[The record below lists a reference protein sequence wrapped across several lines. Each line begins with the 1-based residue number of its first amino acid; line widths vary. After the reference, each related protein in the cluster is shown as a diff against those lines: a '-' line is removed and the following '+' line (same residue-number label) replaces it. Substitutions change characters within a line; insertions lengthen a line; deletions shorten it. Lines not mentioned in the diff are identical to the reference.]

1 MVASTLREP
10 SAVRRQSAA
19 PLEESAERLGS
30 GEASLPQSSGDDGAV
45 IRSAMAKPGI
55 DPNVPQAISLTG
67 GGVAYTQNFD
77 TLSNVAGSTTNPLTI
92 PDWVMNETGG
102 GTRDNEQ
109 YAVDTGGSN
118 TGDTYSYGSAGSTDR
133 ALGSL
138 QSGTLISSFG
148 AFFTNNTGATIT
160 ELQIAYTGEQWRIQN
175 TAAARDDRLDFQYS
189 LNATSLTTGTWTDV
203 NALDFVNPIK
213 TAGAATALD
222 GNAAAN
228 RTAISG
234 SITGLSIAPGATFW
248 IRWND
253 LNASGADDGLA
264 IDDFSLTAITAP
276 VTPTLNI
283 NDVTAAEGDNG
294 ATVFTFTVSLTAP
307 AGPGGVTFDIETGD
321 GTAQSGT
328 DFVFRSASFQTIPAG
343 ASSYTFDVTVNGDR
357 SIEGN
362 ETFFVNVTNVTGA
375 NVGDAQGQG
384 TITNDD
390 AGGAFSVGDVTVDEA
405 AGTATITIS
414 RTGGAADATISYATQ
429 DGTAS
434 AGQDYGA
441 TSGNLAFTNGEASRT
456 FTVSIIDDG
465 DLDPGESFSVVISN
479 PSAGTIADDMGV
491 VAITDNENP
500 GALAI
505 GDVSMAEGNAGTT
518 AFTFTVTRS
527 GGSAGAVGATWTLTL
542 GGSADAADFGG
553 AQATSGTVS
562 FAAGSNTPQTVTILV
577 QGDLA
582 IESDE
587 TFSVVLSNPTGGA
600 TIADASGAGTIQNDD
615 FPPTVSIA
623 DAASVFEGNEGVTY
637 LSFNVSLSAPA
648 TGPTSVDFATSGG
661 TATPGSDYLA
671 VSGTVSFAAGQTS
684 KTVRVP
690 VIGDRVPEPS
700 ETVGV
705 TLSNPVGLTIADGSA
720 SGTILDEG
728 GAAYF
733 PLATGPF
740 SQDWSNTGLITTND
754 DWSGVPFIVGY
765 LGDGVTDGTGADP
778 QTLTGST
785 STVDVIAQAVTTSTS
800 GGVGEFQLA
809 DPTIG
814 LQGSGTADAPYIVL
828 FLDSTGRQDVTV
840 SYRLR
845 DIDGTA
851 DNAVQPVALQYRIGD
866 SGSWTNVPAGF
877 VADATTGPST
887 LGPDTMVTATL
898 PAAANNQSQLQV
910 RIITANAA
918 GNDEWVGVDDIV
930 VTSST
935 GPATYSVADGVGFEG
950 DSGPVTFTFNVTRNG
965 DANAAGSVDY
975 QVNFGGPFPA
985 NAADFDAGSP
995 LSGTVSFQPGEFA
1008 KTITIQVAG
1017 DVDPE
1022 ADESF
1027 FVTLSNPVNGAIA
1040 DGSALGTIVNDD
1052 AEPPLVEIGDII
1064 QSETNG
1070 ATTFTFTVFRSGGT
1084 GAFSVDYATADGT
1097 AVAGQDYQATSG
1109 TLNFAAGE
1117 NSKTISVTVTGDTA
1131 AELVESFSVQLSNPT
1146 NFAVLAAG
1154 SGAGVIQNDDIFFIH
1169 DIQGT
1174 AYYSPILAAEGLT
1187 ALNEPSLTRVV
1198 VRAVVTAVDNDGQRQ
1213 GFYLTEELA
1222 DWDANPFTSEG
1233 IFVMTRD
1240 DFGNGVA
1247 VAGVAVGDIVTITAN
1262 VVEYQAFNTLPRT
1275 MLVGPSNLIVN
1286 SSGNALPTLLLDASF
1301 NIPSAILTG
1310 VTPDYSDSQDGAG
1323 DTFDAS
1329 LYALS
1334 FWETVEGMLVTIPD
1348 MVVADGFVST
1358 SGGQPIF
1365 QAYSRTHADAD
1376 QINSRGGYTIAGDPP
1391 LSPPDTADA
1400 EDGTTAGGRHLH
1412 DGDTNPDIIE
1422 IDFSGFAIDAFP
1434 GLATAASM
1442 GDRLGDVTGIVE
1454 FDFTDRKLFVTNI
1467 DAGAF
1472 VDSTP
1477 SRETTALGN
1486 DSRSLTV
1493 ATFNVE
1499 NLDPGDGAA
1508 RFQALADAIAN
1519 NLNAPDIISI
1529 EEIQD
1534 NNGATNDGTTDASTT
1549 WQMLVDALNALV
1561 PGAAYQWVDQAPVN
1575 NAEGGQGGGNI
1586 RVGFLYN
1593 TTRVQLGDLPANA
1606 SLADRRKYTDRIG
1619 DGVRDAGDLI
1629 AFSDNMIAGEINP
1642 GDWSATR
1649 LSLLGQFTFNG
1660 NTVFVTANHF
1670 TAKGGS
1676 GDFWQF
1682 DQNLAAGEPENAGW
1696 SKRVAQAN
1704 DVYTMLNH
1712 IQQNAASPV
1721 GIVAGGDFNDF
1732 YFYRPLEVLTG
1743 HVLPDGTARSGGAR
1757 FDNLT
1762 LTLPEAERYTYT
1774 FDGRSQAIDHV
1785 IANGLLSG
1793 VATYDVVHLNT
1804 GFNPTGSPRL
1814 SDHDPAVAS
1823 FDFRSFAEV
1832 LSGSAGND
1840 ISDGEGGNDQFLL
1853 QQGGDDRALGGFGDD
1868 GFFLGG
1874 AFGPGDAIDG
1884 GAGEGDQL
1892 ALRGGYSGLVITG
1905 AMLTNVETVALLSG
1919 GDTSFGGPGG
1929 LSHDYGL
1936 AADDSLLGAG
1946 GVLTFNANGLQAGED
1961 FTFNGSAE
1969 SDGAFRFFGGMGT
1982 ENLTGGAMNDG
1993 FFFGGT
1999 RFDVAAD
2006 KVDGFAGDDDQLGL
2020 RGDFNTQLV
2029 FLSDTIR
2036 NIDTIAL
2043 ISSQD
2048 ATYGVEAG
2056 PFRYNIRTHND
2067 NVAAGATLTVNG
2079 NNLRSNE
2086 TLTFD
2091 GSNETDGAFRLFGGA
2106 AFDTLT
2112 GGSGADLIFGNLGAD
2127 SLTGGGGADT
2137 FVYLSSADSTS
2148 AARDGIQDFNLGDL
2162 IDLSRIDADGNA
2174 GNGDTAFSFIGNAAF
2189 SNQAGQL
2196 RFENVA
2202 GPIWLI
2208 QGDTDGNGVS
2218 DLEIILVVNDADPI
2232 TTTDF
2237 IL

>member
-1 MVASTLREP
+1 VAAVVINEFQVAGGTAADEFVELLNTTGADIDISGWTLVYR
-10 SAVRRQSAA
+10 SAA
-19 PLEESAERLGS
+19 GTSDVFLLTFPANTFIRANDHLLIAHATGF
-30 GEASLPQSSGDDGAV
+30 DG
-45 IRSAMAKPGI
+45 GI
-55 DPNVPQAISLTG
+55 VPDFTW
-67 GGVAYTQNFD
+67 
-77 TLSNVAGSTTNPLTI
+77 P
-92 PDWVMNETGG
+92 GG
-102 GTRDNEQ
+102 GTGTF
-109 YAVDTGGSN
+109 AGAGGGLALRSGPAN
-118 TGDTYSYGSAGSTDR
+118 TGAIVDSVGYGSATNAFVEGAAET
-133 ALGSL
+133 APAAN
-138 QSGTLISSFG
+138 SSASRTNG
-148 AFFTNNTGATIT
+148 VDTNNNQA
-160 ELQIAYTGEQWRIQN
+160 
-175 TAAARDDRLDFQYS
+175 
-189 LNATSLTTGTWTDV
+189 
-203 NALDFVNPIK
+203 
-213 TAGAATALD
+213 
-222 GNAAAN
+222 
-228 RTAISG
+228 
-234 SITGLSIAPGATFW
+234 
-248 IRWND
+248 
-253 LNASGADDGLA
+253 
-264 IDDFSLTAITAP
+264 DFSTLATPTPTRSAP
-276 VTPTLNI
+276 APTTPTLNVS
-283 NDVTAAEGDNG
+283 DVTAAEGDDG
-294 ATVFTFTVSLTAP
+294 TTTFTFAVSLTAP
-307 AGPGGVTFDIETGD
+307 AGPGGVTFDISTAD
-321 GTAQSGT
+321 GTAQDGNPLGEDA
-328 DFVFRSASFQTIPAG
+328 DFVAQSLTGQTIPQG
-343 ASSYTFDVTVNGDR
+343 SSSCQFSVTVNGDR
-357 SIEGN
+357 KIEAN

-384 TITNDD
+384 VITNDD
-390 AGGAFSVGDVTVDEA
+390 AGGAFSVSDVTVDES
-405 AGTATITIS
+405 AGTATITVS
-414 RTGGAADATISYATQ
+414 RTGGTADASISYATQ
-429 DGTAS
+429 DGSAI

-441 TSGNLAFTNGEASRT
+441 TSGSLNFTNGETSRT
-456 FTVSIIDDG
+456 FTVAIIDDG
-465 DLDPGESFSVVISN
+465 DLDPGESFAVVISN
-479 PSAGTIADDMGV
+479 PSAGTIADDTGLV
-491 VAITDNENP
+491 TITDNENP

-505 GDVSMAEGNAGTT
+505 GDVSVAEGNAGTT

-527 GGSAGAVGATWTLTL
+527 GGSAGAVGATWTLML
-542 GGSADAADFGG
+542 GGSADAADFDGG
-553 AQATSGTVS
+553 QATSGAVS
-562 FAAGSNTPQTVTILV
+562 FAAGSNTPQTITILV

-582 IESDE
+582 IEGDE

-600 TIADASGAGTIQNDD
+600 TIADATGAGTIQNDD
-615 FPPTVSIA
+615 FPPAVSIE
-623 DAASVFEGNEGVTY
+623 DAPSIFEGEAGVTY
-637 LSFNVSLSAPA
+637 LTFTVSLSAAA
-648 TGPTSVDFATSGG
+648 TGPTSVDFATTGG
-661 TATPGSDYLA
+661 SATAGSDYLA
-671 VSGTVSFAAGQTS
+671 VSGTIAFAAGETS
-684 KTVRVP
+684 KTIRVP
-690 VIGDRVPEPS
+690 VIGDRVPEPE
-700 ETVGV
+700 ETVIV
-705 TLSNPVGLTIADGSA
+705 TLSNASGLTIGDGQG
-720 SGTILDEG
+720 SGTIVDEG

-733 PLATGPF
+733 PLASGSF
-740 SQDWSNTGLITTND
+740 SQDWSNTGLITAND

-785 STVDVIAQAVTTSTS
+785 NSVDVIAQAVTTSTS

-828 FLDSTGRQDVTV
+828 FLDSTGRRDVTV

-845 DIDGTA
+845 DIDGTG

-866 SGSWTNVPAGF
+866 SGSWTNVPAAF
-877 VADATTGPST
+877 VADATTGPNT

-898 PAAANNQSQLQV
+898 PAAADNQPQLQV

-918 GNDEWVGVDDIV
+918 GNDEWVGVDDIA

-935 GPATYSVADGVGFEG
+935 GPATYSVADRVGFEG
-950 DSGPVTFTFNVTRNG
+950 NAGPATFTFNVTRNG
-965 DANAAGSVDY
+965 DATAAGSVDY
-975 QVNFGGPFPA
+975 QVTFGGSFPA
-985 NAADFDAGSP
+985 NSADFDGSSP
-995 LSGTVSFQPGEFA
+995 LSGTVSFQPGEVA

-1027 FVTLSNPVNGAIA
+1027 FVTLLNPVNGAIA

-1052 AEPPLVEIGDII
+1052 ATPPVVEIGDII
-1064 QSETNG
+1064 QTETNG

-1084 GAFSVDYATADGT
+1084 GAFSVDYTTADGT
-1097 AVAGQDYQATSG
+1097 ALAGQDYQATSG
-1109 TLNFAAGE
+1109 TLNFGAGE
-1117 NSKTISVTVTGDTA
+1117 NSKTISVTVTGDAA
-1131 AELVESFSVQLSNPT
+1131 AELAETFSVQLSNPT
-1146 NFAVLAAG
+1146 GFAVLAA
-1154 SGAGVIQNDDIFFIH
+1154 ATATGVIQNDDIFLIH

-1174 AYYSPILAAEGLT
+1174 AYYSPILAGDGLS
-1187 ALNEPSLTRVV
+1187 ALNTPSITSVV

-1247 VAGVAVGDIVTITAN
+1247 VAGVAAGDIVTITAN
-1262 VVEYQAFNTLPRT
+1262 VVEYQAFNSLPRT

-1286 SSGNALPTLLLDASF
+1286 SSGNALPTLLLDAGV

-1391 LSPPDTADA
+1391 LSPPDTAGAD
-1400 EDGTTAGGRHLH
+1400 DDTIAGGRHLH

-1422 IDFSGFAIDAFP
+1422 IDFSGFAIDAP
-1434 GLATAASM
+1434 AGLATAASM

-1454 FDFTDRKLFVTNI
+1454 FDFTDRKLFVTDI

-1477 SRETTALGN
+1477 TQETTALGN

-1508 RFQALADAIAN
+1508 RFQAIANAIAN

-1529 EEIQD
+1529 EEMQD
-1534 NNGATNDGTTDASTT
+1534 NNGATNNGVTDASTT
-1549 WQMLVDALNALV
+1549 WQMLVDALNAAV

-1593 TTRVQLGDLPANA
+1593 TARVQLGDLAANA
-1606 SLADRRKYTDRIG
+1606 SIEDRRKYTDRIG

-1629 AFSDNMIAGEINP
+1629 AFSDDMIAGEINP

-1682 DQNLAAGEPENAGW
+1682 NQNLGSGEPENAGW
-1696 SKRVAQAN
+1696 AKRVAQAN

-1712 IQQNAASPV
+1712 IEQNATSPV

-1814 SDHDPAVAS
+1814 SDHDPAVAA
-1823 FDFRSFAEV
+1823 FNFRGLNET
-1832 LSGSAGND
+1832 LSGSAGD
-1840 ISDGEGGNDQFLL
+1840 DSFDGEAGNDQFLL
-1853 QQGGDDRALGGFGDD
+1853 QQGGDDQALGGLGND
-1868 GFFLGG
+1868 GFFLGA
-1874 AFGPGDAIDG
+1874 AFGSGDAIDG
-1884 GAGEGDQL
+1884 GAGEADQL
-1892 ALRGGYSGLVITG
+1892 ALRGAYSGLVITG
-1905 AMLTNVETVALLSG
+1905 AMLANVETVALLSG

-1929 LSHDYGL
+1929 LLHDYAL
-1936 AADDSLLGAG
+1936 AADDSLLGPG
-1946 GVLTFNANGLQAGED
+1946 GVITFNANGLQAGED
-1961 FTFNGSAE
+1961 FTFDGSAE
-1969 SDGAFRFFGGMGT
+1969 TDGAFRFFGGAGT
-1982 ENLTGGAMNDG
+1982 ETLTGGAQSDG
-1993 FFFGGT
+1993 FFFGAG
-1999 RFDVAAD
+1999 RFDPALDTV
-2006 KVDGFAGDDDQLGL
+2006 VGGGSIGDGVDDQLAL
-2020 RGDFNTQLV
+2020 RGDFSGPNALV
-2029 FLSDTIR
+2029 FAAGTITG
-2036 NIDTIAL
+2036 IETIAL

-2048 ATYGVEAG
+2048 SRYGVDPG
-2056 PFRYNIRTHND
+2056 PFAYEIRTD
-2067 NVAAGATLTVNG
+2067 DANVAAGARLTVNG
-2079 NNLRSNE
+2079 NSLLPDE
-2086 TLTFD
+2086 HLFFD
-2091 GSNETDGAFRLFGGA
+2091 GSQELDGSFFLIGGA
-2106 AFDTLT
+2106 CNDQLT
-2112 GGSGADLIFGNLGAD
+2112 GGAQADILYGGGGGDILVGGLGAD
-2127 SLTGGGGADT
+2127 RFAYLDASDADPS
-2137 FVYLSSADSTS
+2137 FGDLI
-2148 AARDGIQDFNLGDL
+2148 GDFASGDL
-2162 IDLSRIDADGNA
+2162 IDLSRIDA
-2174 GNGDTAFSFIGNAAF
+2174 NGDAGDGDQAFSFIGDGAF
-2189 SNQAGQL
+2189 TGSAGQL
-2196 RFENVA
+2196 RAVQLQPGLWLVEGDIDGDSVVDFAIGVQRTDPTPFEA
-2202 GPIWLI
+2202 
-2208 QGDTDGNGVS
+2208 
-2218 DLEIILVVNDADPI
+2218 AD
-2232 TTTDF
+2232 F
-2237 IL
+2237 LL